1 MSNMPRAL
9 LPPEVNLC
17 LGTVGVKDYPW
28 LTRGSKIIHVG
39 PAARSGPATL
49 QQPPM

>member
-17 LGTVGVKDYPW
+17 LGMVGVKDYPW
-28 LTRGSKIIHVG
+28 LTRGSKIIHVVPELEWG
-39 PAARSGPATL
+39 IEIRVP
-49 QQPPM
+49 